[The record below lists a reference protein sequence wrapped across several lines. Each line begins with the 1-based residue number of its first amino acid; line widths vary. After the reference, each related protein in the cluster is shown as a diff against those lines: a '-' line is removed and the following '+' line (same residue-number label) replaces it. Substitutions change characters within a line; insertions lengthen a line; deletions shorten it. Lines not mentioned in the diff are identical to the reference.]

1 MVHKRS
7 DFEVFYKEH
16 LAAVAGYTTRRC
28 NSADAVDVVAETFV
42 VAWRRFDIA
51 SEHPNPR
58 AWLFGVARRVLSN
71 HHRSADRR
79 LALSQRVYAKWM
91 PHCSA
96 LPSPT
101 SAPLD
106 VALARVS
113 DADREILL
121 LAGVDE
127 LSPTE
132 IGVVL
137 GIPPGSARTRL
148 SRARKRLGEHL
159 NRIES
164 DTHAK
169 EQA

>member
-1 MVHKRS
+1 MVDKRS

-28 NSADAVDVVAETFV
+28 NSADAVDVVAGTFV

-79 LALSQRVYAKWM
+79 LALSQRVYAEWM

-132 IGVVL
+132 IGYAWL
-137 GIPPGSARTRL
+137 LSDDEYTSA
-148 SRARKRLGEHL
+148 GEHRSPWSTDHL
-159 NRIES
+159 GLP
-164 DTHAK
+164 
-169 EQA
+169 